1 MTSNV
6 FNRFLIQWMQLPLLK
21 SSSHLIIRLSTVTT
35 AFSVSL
41 PFLSIKL
48 EDIALIRERLYNGAI
63 TICVSLSF
71 STLFQKRVLPS
82 AVGAELPRPARPASV
97 ADDANDDDADVDG
110 NNLPGFKLTWLVLS
124 SDEIN
129 DRK

>member
-1 MTSNV
+1 M
-6 FNRFLIQWMQLPLLK
+6 
-21 SSSHLIIRLSTVTT
+21 IIRLSTVTT

-97 ADDANDDDADVDG
+97 ADDANDANDDDADVDG

>member
-82 AVGAELPRPARPASV
+82 AVGTELPRTARPASV
-97 ADDANDDDADVDG
+97 ADANNDDADVDG

-124 SDEIN
+124 NDEIN

>member
-1 MTSNV
+1 MRKK
-6 FNRFLIQWMQLPLLK
+6 F
-21 SSSHLIIRLSTVTT
+21 
-35 AFSVSL
+35 
-41 PFLSIKL
+41 KL

-97 ADDANDDDADVDG
+97 ADDANDANDDDADVDG